1 MSGQSKK
8 YEDNFS
14 ILEKITESLNKDEIG
29 IDNLVEKTKEALTAA
44 RNCMEILKKQ
54 QGEFKKLENEFST
67 LIREAEEHTPTDR
80 EDSAEPK
87 ADDPF

>member
-1 MSGQSKK
+1 MSSQSKK

-29 IDNLVEKTKEALTAA
+29 IDNLVEKTKEALAAA

-54 QGEFKKLENEFST
+54 QGEFKKLEDEFSS
-67 LIREAEEHTPTDR
+67 LIQEAEEHKLVDNTDK
-80 EDSAEPK
+80 DEPK
-87 ADDPF
+87 SDDPF

>member
-1 MSGQSKK
+1 MSSLSKK

-54 QGEFKKLENEFST
+54 QGEFKKLETEFSS
-67 LIREAEEHTPTDR
+67 LIQEAEENTPANKTGSD
-80 EDSAEPK
+80 EPK
-87 ADDPF
+87 TDDPF